1 MMVEEISSWLKETHP
16 NDGIKFLGYGSDS
29 HAFRV
34 GEYVYRFPHN
44 DSVLHQYEIEMNL
57 CNAIRKNISVQIP
70 EISVHRDKFNYAK
83 HKMIMGIRWHWHSLA
98 LNPIKQMHMADG
110 IAQFFAELHGV
121 PPKKIAAKSERVDYL
136 SFDDIADKISPFL
149 SKHQIRFFS
158 RKYNSI
164 VNKPVAASD
173 MVICHMGVKGS
184 NSVID
189 NRGNLIGVFDFGNAG
204 KHERWR
210 DLSVVHM
217 GGNKCLYH
225 RVLRKYAKLS
235 GVKIDRKRIND
246 LGAIEHFTH
255 KRWFTDDGQPLN
267 LSDKKIKKYLAKTLC
282 HFYHLPQCFGRVLR
296 IQMTLH
302 KKLFA

>member
-1 MMVEEISSWLKETHP
+1 MVEEINSWLKETHP

-149 SKHQIRFFS
+149 SKHQIRFFG

-173 MVICHMGVKGS
+173 MVI
-184 NSVID
+184 
-189 NRGNLIGVFDFGNAG
+189 
-204 KHERWR
+204 
-210 DLSVVHM
+210 
-217 GGNKCLYH
+217 
-225 RVLRKYAKLS
+225 
-235 GVKIDRKRIND
+235 
-246 LGAIEHFTH
+246 
-255 KRWFTDDGQPLN
+255 
-267 LSDKKIKKYLAKTLC
+267 
-282 HFYHLPQCFGRVLR
+282 
-296 IQMTLH
+296 
-302 KKLFA
+302 